1 MPIGRRRPLLAVAT
15 LGFVLVASGCDNM
28 PVRGSSG
35 SVAVHSKNAMVA
47 VNFSDADRRFIR
59 DYYAKSHRKPLP
71 PGLAKRGAL
80 PPGLAKQVRK
90 NGELP
95 PGLQARALPA
105 ELESRLTRLPEG
117 YVRVVIGGDVV
128 LQNTRTRVVVDV
140 IKDIAVF

>member
-1 MPIGRRRPLLAVAT
+1 MSIQCRRPLFSVAA
-15 LGFVLVASGCDNM
+15 LGFLLVAAGCDNM
-28 PVRGSSG
+28 PLRGTSG
-35 SVAVHSKNAMVA
+35 SVAVQSKNAMVA
-47 VNFSDADRRFIR
+47 VGFSDADQRFIR

-90 NGELP
+90 NGALP
-95 PGLQARALPA
+95 PGLQGRALPA
-105 ELESRLTRLPEG
+105 DLESRLARLPEG
-117 YVRVVIGGDVV
+117 YVRVVIGSDVV

>member
-1 MPIGRRRPLLAVAT
+1 MSMPYRHPLHAGVALCFLLLAA
-15 LGFVLVASGCDNM
+15 GCDNM
-28 PVRGSSG
+28 PLRGTSG
-35 SVAVHSKNAMVA
+35 SVAVHGKNATVA
-47 VNFSDADRRFIR
+47 VSFSDADQRLIR

-71 PGLAKRGAL
+71 RGLAKRGAL

-95 PGLQARALPA
+95 RGLQGRALPA
-105 ELESRLTRLPEG
+105 DLDSRLARLPEG
-117 YVRVVIGGDVV
+117 YVRVVIGSDVV